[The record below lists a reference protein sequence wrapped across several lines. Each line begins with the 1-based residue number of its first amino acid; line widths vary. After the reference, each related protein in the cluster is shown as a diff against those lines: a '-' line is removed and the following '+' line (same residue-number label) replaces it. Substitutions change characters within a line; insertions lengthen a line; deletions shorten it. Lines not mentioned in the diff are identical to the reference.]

1 MTQHTLSTDFPGEAS
16 AARAGRL
23 NLLPWIFAG
32 LGVLAPLVLVT
43 AAALGS
49 DSSAVRAQMIVQGC
63 EMLAVALM
71 ATVVLS
77 ILYAMG
83 MQEAARI
90 TGPGDPG
97 LGNSAAA

>member
-1 MTQHTLSTDFPGEAS
+1 MTQHTLSTDFPGAGN
-16 AARAGRL
+16 AAPAGL
-23 NLLPWIFAG
+23 LKMLPWIFAG

-43 AAALGS
+43 AAAMGS
-49 DSSAVRAQMIVQGC
+49 DSSAVRAQLIVQGC

-90 TGPGDPG
+90 AAPGDSG